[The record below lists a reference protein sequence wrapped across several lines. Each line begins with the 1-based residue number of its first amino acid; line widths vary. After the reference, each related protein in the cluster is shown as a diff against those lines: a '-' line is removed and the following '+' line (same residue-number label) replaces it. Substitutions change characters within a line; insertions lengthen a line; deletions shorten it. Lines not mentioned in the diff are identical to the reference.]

1 MKTGIKRRTLLCCL
15 LAGASMAAAAAE
27 PSSYTIDSRHTLATF
42 EINHLGFSTQ
52 RGRFNRASGKI
63 VLQPA
68 QNSGSIEVSIDSA
81 SIDMGVDT
89 WDKIMRGEDFFSVE
103 KFPVMTYKS
112 SKILF
117 DGEKVIGA
125 EGEFTLRGVTKPLR
139 LEVRSFNCGI
149 NAYNRKP
156 LCGADV
162 TATIKRSEFGM
173 TKYLPGI
180 GDDVFIEI
188 PVEAFKD

>member
-1 MKTGIKRRTLLCCL
+1 
-15 LAGASMAAAAAE
+15 MAAAAAE

-52 RGRFNRASGKI
+52 RGRFNNASGKI
-63 VLQPA
+63 MLVPA

-81 SIDMGVDT
+81 SIDMGLDA
-89 WDKIMRGEDFFSVE
+89 WDKIMRGEDFFNVE
-103 KFPVMTYKS
+103 KFPAMTFKS
-112 SKILF
+112 TKIVF
-117 DGEKVIGA
+117 DGDKVVGA
-125 EGEFTLRGVTKPLR
+125 EGDFTLLGVTRPVTLT
-139 LEVRSFNCGI
+139 VRGFACGTHPI
-149 NAYNRKP
+149 NKKA

-162 TATIKRSEFGM
+162 TTTIRRSEFGM

-180 GDDVFIEI
+180 SDDVVIEI